1 MSKQQTVLVTGATS
15 GIGRYAALYLAGR
28 GHRVIATGRR
38 ADALAELE
46 REAAAADHPLST
58 LELDVTDDAS
68 IAAAR
73 REVLSRTNGRGIDA
87 LINNAGFGHAGPM
100 SEVSDA
106 DLRAQFDTNVFGL
119 MAVTRAFLPEMR
131 ERRAGRVVNVSSVGG
146 RLTLPFFGAYNATK
160 YAVESMSDALRWEL
174 QPFGIRVVLIEP
186 GIIRTNFTP
195 RSLDIVERYGRAGQP
210 YATAVAAFAGTT
222 KKSDRFAVSPHSVA
236 RAMARAIERRRP
248 AARYIAP
255 FRTRFMLRA
264 YQILPTRVTDWF
276 FRRVSGLT
284 PAKMLAAPTPTA
296 LLDSPR

>member
-1 MSKQQTVLVTGATS
+1 
-15 GIGRYAALYLAGR
+15 
-28 GHRVIATGRR
+28 
-38 ADALAELE
+38 
-46 REAAAADHPLST
+46 
-58 LELDVTDDAS
+58 
-68 IAAAR
+68 
-73 REVLSRTNGRGIDA
+73 
-87 LINNAGFGHAGPM
+87 M
-100 SEVSDA
+100 SEVSDT

-131 ERRAGRVVNVSSVGG
+131 ARRAGRVVNVSSVGG

-195 RSLDIVERYGRAGQP
+195 NSLDIVERYGRAGQP
-210 YATAVAAFAGTT
+210 YAAAVAAFADTT
-222 KKSDRFAVSPHSVA
+222 RKSDRFGVSPRSVA

-264 YQILPTRVTDWF
+264 YQILPTRLTDWF

-284 PAKMLAAPTPTA
+284 AANLLKAPPTA
-296 LLDSPR
+296 PLLESPR